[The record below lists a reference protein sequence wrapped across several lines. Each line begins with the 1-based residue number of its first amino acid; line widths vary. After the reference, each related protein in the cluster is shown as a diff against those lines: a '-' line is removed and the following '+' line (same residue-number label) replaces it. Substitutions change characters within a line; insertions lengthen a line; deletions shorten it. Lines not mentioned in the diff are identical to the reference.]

1 MNTYSYVHM
10 SEMHSRNASYAWGFL
25 TGLHG
30 WHDVLEGIAADPEE
44 FRRGMAAGIKIRMQN
59 KKSLLTARQASRR

>member
-10 SEMHSRNASYAWGFL
+10 SEKHSRDASYAWGFL

-30 WHDVLEGIAADPEE
+30 WHDVLEGIAADPER
-44 FRRGMAAGIKIRMQN
+44 FRRGMVDGRKIRMQN
-59 KKSLLTARQASRR
+59 EKSLLTARQTPRN